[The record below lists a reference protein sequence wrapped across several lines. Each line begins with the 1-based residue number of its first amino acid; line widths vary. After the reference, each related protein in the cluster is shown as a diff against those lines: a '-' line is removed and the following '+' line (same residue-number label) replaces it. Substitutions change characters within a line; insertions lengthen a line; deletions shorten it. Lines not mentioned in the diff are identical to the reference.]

1 MTARGTDGSSV
12 PAWCWDEQHDYRD
25 QTKHPATARLG
36 RFSTPLPSAPDG
48 DSTEDAAAAQQH
60 RVQADQLEEFPP
72 GVVKPLRPGLPLGS
86 LARTRLARRGGA
98 RP

>member
-12 PAWCWDEQHDYRD
+12 PGRCWDEQDDYRD
-25 QTKHPATARLG
+25 QTKHPAIARLG

-60 RVQADQLEEFPP
+60 RVQADQL
-72 GVVKPLRPGLPLGS
+72 GVVKPLRPGLALGS
-86 LARTRLARRGGA
+86 LARICLARRGGA